1 MGAPAGPG
9 GPPAAPPPAP
19 PPPGLA
25 FDPATGDWLPVG
37 GAAAYDPEAPRW
49 TPLAI
54 VMTVLLALDLGLL
67 GLAAVAQLLL
77 PLVPPE
83 LLPSPTETA
92 FTPTL
97 LWLAVAINTVAF
109 ILIPVL
115 WVVATRQGGWHGALH
130 YLKLERP
137 AMGMAWGLLVGFAT
151 LIGVVLLGLAARAL
165 GVPTQNPQLD
175 SIAAAIDWPLVFA
188 IAITA
193 GVGEEILFRG
203 ILQRWVGVWI
213 QAALFGILHASY
225 GTILQ
230 VVGPFLIGLFYGFLV
245 KRGARLWV
253 VITAHVAFDVAALS
267 LAMLFGTQ

>member
-1 MGAPAGPG
+1 M
-9 GPPAAPPPAP
+9 

-25 FDPATGDWLPVG
+25 FDPATGNWLPAG
-37 GAAAYDPEAPRW
+37 GAATYDPEAPRW
-49 TPLAI
+49 TPFAI
-54 VMTVLLALDLGLL
+54 VMTVFLGLDLALL
-67 GLAAVAQLLL
+67 GLAAIAQVLL
-77 PLVPPE
+77 PLIAPE
-83 LLPSPTETA
+83 LVPSGQA
-92 FTPTL
+92 SFTPLL
-97 LWLAVAINTVAF
+97 LWFTVAINTVAF
-109 ILIPVL
+109 IVIPVL
-115 WVVATRQGGWHGALH
+115 WAVATRQGGWHGAWH

-137 AMGMAWGLLVGFAT
+137 AMGAAWGLLVGFAT
-151 LIGVVLLGLAARAL
+151 LIGVVLLGLAAQAL

-175 SIAAAIDWPLVFA
+175 AIAGAIDWPLVFA

-203 ILQRWVGVWI
+203 ILQRWVGVWG

-267 LAMLFGTQ
+267 LAMLYGAQ